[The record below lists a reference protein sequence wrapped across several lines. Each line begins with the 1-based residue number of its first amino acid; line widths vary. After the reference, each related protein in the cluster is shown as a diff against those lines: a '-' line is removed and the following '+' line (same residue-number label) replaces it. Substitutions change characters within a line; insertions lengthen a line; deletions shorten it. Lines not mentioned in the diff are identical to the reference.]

1 MVVGFLSTAST
12 RVLVNGAAG
21 DLIYNRRG
29 LRQGDPLSS
38 LLFDSVMEV
47 LHLLLRKVASEGLL
61 SRLAPRG
68 LLHRTSM
75 YANDV
80 VTFIKPERAD
90 LLACAAVVEDFG
102 EASGLRTKCSLHP
115 IRCTVDQ
122 VELAQ
127 SIPQCS
133 VEGWPCKYLGLP
145 LGLRKVSA
153 AQLQPVVES
162 AASWLPLWSA
172 RLLNHGGQTIL
183 VQTTLSAIL
192 IHAMMSLDIPPK
204 TMQALKKICQGF
216 MWKARADVSG
226 GHCLVA
232 WDKVTS
238 PKSCG
243 GLGLP
248 NLQLLNLAM
257 RCRWAWLQRVDA
269 TKAWAEFDLQIPP
282 LARALFESATAVV
295 VGNGERAL
303 F

>member
-1 MVVGFLSTAST
+1 M
-12 RVLVNGAAG
+12 
-21 DLIYNRRG
+21 
-29 LRQGDPLSS
+29 P
-38 LLFDSVMEV
+38 SV
-47 LHLLLRKVASEGLL
+47 
-61 SRLAPRG
+61 
-68 LLHRTSM
+68 TSM
-75 YANDV
+75 YADDV
-80 VTFIKPERAD
+80 VTFIKPERAN

-102 EASGLRTKCSLHP
+102 AASGLRTNRTKCSLHP
-115 IRCTVDQ
+115 IHCTVNQ

-127 SIPQCS
+127 SILQCS

-145 LGLRKVSA
+145 LGLRKVSV

-162 AASWLPLWSA
+162 AASRLPLWSA
-172 RLLNHGGQTIL
+172 RLLNRGGRTIL
-183 VQTTLSAIL
+183 VQTTLSAIP
-192 IHAMMSLDIPPK
+192 IHAMMSLDIPAK
-204 TMQALKKICQGF
+204 SMQALKKICRGF

-248 NLQLLNLAM
+248 NLQLLNLAL

-269 TKAWAEFDLQIPP
+269 SKAWAEFDLQIPP

-303 F
+303 FWKDRWLQGARVADHAPNLVAMVSARKAKCCAPRGRF